1 MTKHNT
7 KTRCR
12 ACPATSFCKDACYN
26 RDFPDANCAH
36 AVKYDK
42 LNKRIASLKGQ
53 VEAVKFMSLKQRDTE
68 PEKLW
73 DEFVEAV
80 KFMSLKQ
87 RGTEL
92 EKLWDEFAEKL
103 WDEFADV
110 PMNPDTKKTEDAF
123 LHFPAGTPRE
133 DIWHW
138 FDERYSKGVAALL
151 YGRGEDNTSTIAAL
165 TYLNKLCCE
174 CDSELCAFADASGI
188 CRAPF
193 ITGAAP
199 RIREDGCDDFCGV
212 GNSFCAPSTKA
223 ENSEA
228 GRYMVFMDS
237 AYIRDAQIYCGDR
250 DEDVNSEAN
259 EDSWRDSSG
268 PILLIDKEVNSLD
281 ELRNTVK
288 ELYPEVAFDT
298 LNVMRVSGKT
308 VRL

>member
-1 MTKHNT
+1 MDSKKKTN

-12 ACPATSFCKDACYN
+12 ACPASGFCSDVCYN
-26 RDFPDANCAH
+26 RDVPDATCAH

-42 LNKRIASLKGQ
+42 LNKRVASLEGQ
-53 VEAVKFMSLKQRDTE
+53 VETMKFMPLKQRDTE
-68 PEKLW
+68 L
-73 DEFVEAV
+73 
-80 KFMSLKQ
+80 
-87 RGTEL
+87 
-92 EKLWDEFAEKL
+92 EKL

-110 PMNPDTKKTEDAF
+110 PMNPDTEKMEDAF

-138 FDERYSKGVAALL
+138 FDERYSKGIAALL

-165 TYLNKLCCE
+165 TYLNELCCE

-212 GNSFCAPSTKA
+212 GNGFCATRAKV

-237 AYIRDAQIYCGDR
+237 TYIRDAQIYCGNLN
-250 DEDVNSEAN
+250 EDVNSVAN

-268 PILLIDKEVNSLD
+268 PILLIDKEVSSLD

-288 ELYPEVAFDT
+288 EIYPEVAFAA
-298 LNVMRVSGKT
+298 LNVMRVSGKA

>member
-1 MTKHNT
+1 MDSKKKTN

-12 ACPATSFCKDACYN
+12 ACPASGFCSDVCYN
-26 RDFPDANCAH
+26 RDVPDATCAH

-42 LNKRIASLKGQ
+42 LNKRVASLEGQ
-53 VEAVKFMSLKQRDTE
+53 METVKFMPLKQRD
-68 PEKLW
+68 
-73 DEFVEAV
+73 A
-80 KFMSLKQ
+80 
-87 RGTEL
+87 EL
-92 EKLWDEFAEKL
+92 EKLWDEFT
-103 WDEFADV
+103 DV
-110 PMNPDTKKTEDAF
+110 PMNPDTEKMEDAF

-138 FDERYSKGVAALL
+138 FDERYSKGIAALL

-165 TYLNKLCCE
+165 TYLNELCCE

-212 GNSFCAPSTKA
+212 DSGFCAPRAKV

-237 AYIRDAQIYCGDR
+237 SYIRDAQIYCGNLN
-250 DEDVNSEAN
+250 EDVNSVAN
-259 EDSWRDSSG
+259 EDSWHDSSG
-268 PILLIDKEVNSLD
+268 PILLIDKEVSSLD

-288 ELYPEVAFDT
+288 EIYPEVAFAA
-298 LNVMRVSGKT
+298 LNVMRVSGKA

>member
-1 MTKHNT
+1 MDSKKKTN

-12 ACPATSFCKDACYN
+12 ACPASGFCSDVCYN
-26 RDFPDANCAH
+26 RDVPDANCAH

-42 LNKRIASLKGQ
+42 LNKRVASLEGQ
-53 VEAVKFMSLKQRDTE
+53 VETVKFMPLKQRDTE
-68 PEKLW
+68 L
-73 DEFVEAV
+73 
-80 KFMSLKQ
+80 
-87 RGTEL
+87 
-92 EKLWDEFAEKL
+92 EKL

-110 PMNPDTKKTEDAF
+110 PMNPDTEKMEDAF

-138 FDERYSKGVAALL
+138 FDERYSKGIAALL

-165 TYLNKLCCE
+165 TYLNELCCE

-212 GNSFCAPSTKA
+212 GNGFCAPRAKV

-237 AYIRDAQIYCGDR
+237 AYIRDAQIYCGNLN
-250 DEDVNSEAN
+250 EDVNSVAN

-268 PILLIDKEVNSLD
+268 PILLIDKEVSSLD

-288 ELYPEVAFDT
+288 EIYPEVAFAA
-298 LNVMRVSGKT
+298 LNVMRVSGKA

>member
-1 MTKHNT
+1 MDSKKKTN

-12 ACPATSFCKDACYN
+12 ACPASGFCSDVCYN
-26 RDFPDANCAH
+26 RDVPDATCAH

-42 LNKRIASLKGQ
+42 LNKRVASLEGQ
-53 VEAVKFMSLKQRDTE
+53 VETVKFMPLKQRD
-68 PEKLW
+68 
-73 DEFVEAV
+73 A
-80 KFMSLKQ
+80 
-87 RGTEL
+87 EL
-92 EKLWDEFAEKL
+92 EKLWDEFT
-103 WDEFADV
+103 DV
-110 PMNPDTKKTEDAF
+110 PMNPDTEKMEDAF

-138 FDERYSKGVAALL
+138 FDERYSKGIAALL

-165 TYLNKLCCE
+165 TYLNELCCE

-212 GNSFCAPSTKA
+212 GNGFCATRAKV

-237 AYIRDAQIYCGDR
+237 AYIRDAQIYCGNLN
-250 DEDVNSEAN
+250 EDVNSVAN

-268 PILLIDKEVNSLD
+268 PILLIDKEVSSLD

-288 ELYPEVAFDT
+288 EIYPEVAFAA
-298 LNVMRVSGKT
+298 LNVMRVSGKA

>member
-1 MTKHNT
+1 MNKHNT

-42 LNKRIASLKGQ
+42 LNKRIASLEGQ
-53 VEAVKFMSLKQRDTE
+53 VEAVKFMSLKQRD
-68 PEKLW
+68 
-73 DEFVEAV
+73 A
-80 KFMSLKQ
+80 
-87 RGTEL
+87 EL
-92 EKLWDEFAEKL
+92 EKLWDEFS
-103 WDEFADV
+103 DV
-110 PMNPDTKKTEDAF
+110 PMNPDTEKMEDAF

-138 FDERYSKGVAALL
+138 FDERYTKGISALL
-151 YGRGEDNTSTIAAL
+151 YGHGEDNTATIAAL
-165 TYLNKLCCE
+165 TYRNELCCE

-188 CRAPF
+188 CRVPF

-212 GNSFCAPSTKA
+212 GNGFCAPSVKS

-228 GRYMVFMDS
+228 GRYMVFVDS
-237 AYIRDAQIYCGDR
+237 SYIRDAQIYCGDL
-250 DEDVNSEAN
+250 DEDVNFEAN

-268 PILLIDKEVNSLD
+268 PILLIDKEVRSLD
-281 ELRNTVK
+281 ELRNTVM
-288 ELYPEVAFDT
+288 ELYPDVAFDA
-298 LNVMRVSGKT
+298 LNVMRVSGCKD
-308 VRL
+308 VVL